1 MNAPNVRTGVPIS
14 DIPSTD
20 AELFDYLHSLFG
32 WGTYDDLAARE
43 TPWWKAR
50 GVEIGKIKRSRFK
63 RKVSIATLV
72 LTADYCF
79 RHHITVR
86 NITSLY
92 HHIYDAESEYRVFVR
107 AAESLKLDD
116 LIAEAVAYERS
127 TGDDTWLDRLLRAQG
142 PARSEVL
149 KEWKSERAL

>member
-1 MNAPNVRTGVPIS
+1 MNARDVRTGVPTS
-14 DIPSTD
+14 IPSTD
-20 AELFDYLHSLFG
+20 AELFDYLHALFG

-63 RKVSIATLV
+63 RKVTIATLA

-86 NITSLY
+86 NITGLY
-92 HHIYDAESEYRVFVR
+92 HYIFDAEAEQRVLTR
-107 AAESLKLDD
+107 TAESNALDD

-149 KEWKSERAL
+149 KEWKSQRAL